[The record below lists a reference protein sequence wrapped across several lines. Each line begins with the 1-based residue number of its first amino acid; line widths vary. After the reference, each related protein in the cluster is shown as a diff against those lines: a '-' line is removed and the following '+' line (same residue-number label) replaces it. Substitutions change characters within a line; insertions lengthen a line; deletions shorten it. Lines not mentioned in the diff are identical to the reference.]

1 MSSFMTSKQGMN
13 FKSVHLWSNVVW
25 SAAECFGGVIGFHV
39 GLAHAEVG
47 DLDVAVLVEHDVVQ
61 LEVTVHHAQGMEEN
75 YSNSNLRRIETVNKI
90 L

>member
-1 MSSFMTSKQGMN
+1 MN

-47 DLDVAVLVEHDVVQ
+47 DLDVAVLIEEDVVQ
-61 LEVTVHHAQGMEEN
+61 LEVSINHPVSVKEEQSDC
-75 YSNSNLRRIETVNKI
+75 YLGGVKSAKSKVIAHLFCAKM
-90 L
+90 